1 MGEKEREVVHF
12 SLGSVNQALSALD
25 ISPIRSHLTSGVGM
39 AAILSKICDGIK
51 TELNVEE
58 LCPKTSDASSLLE
71 SMKQQFNRAL
81 DRCEKYKILTSL
93 PED

>member
-1 MGEKEREVVHF
+1 MGLQGTKMQLKKR
-12 SLGSVNQALSALD
+12 GALD
-25 ISPIRSHLTSGVGM
+25 MSPIKRSDLTSGVGM
-39 AAILSKICDGIK
+39 AAKLSKICDGIK

-58 LCPKTSDASSLLE
+58 LCPKISDASSLLE